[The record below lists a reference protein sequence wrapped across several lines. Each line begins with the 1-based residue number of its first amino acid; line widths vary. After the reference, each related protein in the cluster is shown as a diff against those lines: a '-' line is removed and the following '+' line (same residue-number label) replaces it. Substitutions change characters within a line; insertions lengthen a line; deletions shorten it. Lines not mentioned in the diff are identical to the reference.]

1 MALDGCT
8 EYNVESIAKIL
19 AKQLAAAGGCV
30 LLEPYYSFEAAVQPE
45 QLGRL
50 MADLQRMECSF
61 EPPVTEEDGVLLCG
75 RGPAQALSG
84 YGLEFISYTRGKGIL
99 SLSFDGYEPCAHPQQ
114 VIEEIGYD
122 AKHDLQNPSFSVFC
136 SHGAGF
142 PVPWQELPFI
152 YRVHEQPPVIKINL
166 LHDLLTRLNLPA
178 QRLLENPQPKDF
190 SDILEGVR
198 GTELEPAINGQLL
211 RTMSKAIYSEKNIGH
226 FGLVL
231 DNYAHFT
238 SPIRRYPDLAIHR
251 ILSSYLAGSPKEKLK
266 KRYGSFVP
274 AASKN
279 ASQMEQNAMNIERDC
294 EDCYK
299 AEYMSGFIGQSFTG
313 RITGVTSFGFFV
325 ELENSV
331 EGLVSI
337 NDLPV
342 GDYQLEEG
350 IELKDSLSGNFY
362 RIGQSQQVTVAS
374 VDVSAGQVNF
384 TLA

>member
-1 MALDGCT
+1 
-8 EYNVESIAKIL
+8 
-19 AKQLAAAGGCV
+19 
-30 LLEPYYSFEAAVQPE
+30 
-45 QLGRL
+45 
-50 MADLQRMECSF
+50 
-61 EPPVTEEDGVLLCG
+61 
-75 RGPAQALSG
+75 
-84 YGLEFISYTRGKGIL
+84 
-99 SLSFDGYEPCAHPQQ
+99 
-114 VIEEIGYD
+114 
-122 AKHDLQNPSFSVFC
+122 
-136 SHGAGF
+136 
-142 PVPWQELPFI
+142 
-152 YRVHEQPPVIKINL
+152 
-166 LHDLLTRLNLPA
+166 
-178 QRLLENPQPKDF
+178 
-190 SDILEGVR
+190 
-198 GTELEPAINGQLL
+198 
-211 RTMSKAIYSEKNIGH
+211 MSKAIYSEKNIGH

-362 RIGQSQQVTVAS
+362 RIGSVAAGDSGFGGCFCRTGQLYTGIKTAGLLHEVPLFCITAVCHHDMRAIFVHVFLAGCGVAVFEVEALCLCLCTQSGKGRTLGKLADFFLAGTQNQVADFFTAVVFQHTDATQLPNTVGILIDAGGS
-374 VDVSAGQVNF
+374 NRLVAVIDGQVPADLVQIIKFYLESLFDNKDVGAHKKSVVAALF
-384 TLA
+384 PLCPNGLILHFFSQADSSLKVYGIALL